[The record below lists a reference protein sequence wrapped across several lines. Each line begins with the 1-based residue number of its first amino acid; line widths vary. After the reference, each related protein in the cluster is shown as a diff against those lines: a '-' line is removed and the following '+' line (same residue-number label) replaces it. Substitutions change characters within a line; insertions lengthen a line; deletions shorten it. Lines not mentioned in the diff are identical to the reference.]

1 MGILS
6 SIGNIAK
13 GIEGFKDGKGKGLK
27 GRLRG
32 IAANVSGEK
41 QDDMLTEILGNQEKM
56 LATNNFGSFNEIGK
70 TLSGTGDQGDVIPAI
85 GSGNRVEVTKNEDE
99 IEEKLS
105 NPVPIPPPL
114 GRRTIT

>member
-13 GIEGFKDGKGKGLK
+13 GIEGFKDGKGEGLK
-27 GRLRG
+27 GRLKG

-41 QDDMLTEILGNQEKM
+41 QDDMLTEILSNQEKM
-56 LATNNFGSFNEIGK
+56 LATNNFGSFNEVGK
-70 TLSGTGDQGDVIPAI
+70 TLSGTGDQGSVTPAI
-85 GSGNRVEVTKNEDE
+85 GSGKVVEVTKNADK

-105 NPVPIPPPL
+105 NPVPVPPPI
-114 GRRTIT
+114 GESSIT

>member
-13 GIEGFKDGKGKGLK
+13 GVEGFKDGKGKGLK
-27 GRLRG
+27 GRLKG
-32 IAANVSGEK
+32 VAANVSGEK
-41 QDDMLTEILGNQEKM
+41 QDDMLTEILSNQEKM
-56 LATNNFGSFNEIGK
+56 LTTNNFGSFDEIGK
-70 TLSGTGDQGDVIPAI
+70 TLSGTGDQGSVTPAI
-85 GSGNRVEVTKNEDE
+85 GSGNGVEITKNADE

-114 GRRTIT
+114 GQRTIT